1 MVTISGEAHELKNIK
16 KALLSY
22 MNSIDDALGC
32 EPGCR
37 REDKWDDPN
46 WTCEDCYKEAIEE
59 CIQWIDTTE
68 KPIYGTNYKVISRGK
83 PYNHTTH

>member
-1 MVTISGEAHELKNIK
+1 MVIISGEGYELEKIK
-16 KALLSY
+16 KALLGY

-46 WTCEDCYKEAIEE
+46 WTCEDCYREAIEE
-59 CIQWIDTTE
+59 DIQWVDTTE
-68 KPIYGTNYKVISRGK
+68 RPIRGTNYKIISIK
-83 PYNHTTH
+83 TP

>member
-1 MVTISGEAHELKNIK
+1 MVIISGEEHELKEIK
-16 KALLSY
+16 KALLGY

-46 WTCEDCYKEAIEE
+46 WTCEDCYREAIEE
-59 CIQWIDTTE
+59 NIQWVDTTE
-68 KPIYGTNYKVISRGK
+68 KPIRGTNYKIISIK
-83 PYNHTTH
+83 TP

>member
-1 MVTISGEAHELKNIK
+1 MVTISGEEHELKDIK

-37 REDKWDDPN
+37 RADKWDNPN

-59 CIQWIDTTE
+59 DIQWVDTTE
-68 KPIYGTNYKVISRGK
+68 KPIRGTNYKIISIGT
-83 PYNHTTH
+83 P